1 MLEAKLAQNNLNFKC
16 SFMFFL
22 VRARFGPK
30 PGGGEFRPPPN
41 EKRCKKCLMKLGL
54 IQTNYI
60 PISITNSFTG
70 SNNVKGKVY
79 EIRISTYTIY
89 LIIIKQEIILKMFSF
104 F

>member
-30 PGGGEFRPPPN
+30 TGGGANFAPPPN

-54 IQTNYI
+54 MKAVETAKLQAILD
-60 PISITNSFTG
+60 ISHLLFFDMT
-70 SNNVKGKVY
+70 
-79 EIRISTYTIY
+79 ETYVCICLT
-89 LIIIKQEIILKMFSF
+89 
-104 F
+104 